1 MKKKKE
7 KSPKGQ
13 RVDYEGH
20 GLYRRLFARGFL
32 LTLIIVNPRLFR
44 SSLAPPVAAALQES
58 LRTIRKQKIS
68 HLLIHSLTLDSFVCR
83 KKGRWHCD
91 QTCKIFPIF
100 FTLESRSI
108 FLTFLCEKRYNYIL
122 RITRCERNF
131 NSFHICS

>member
-44 SSLAPPVAAALQES
+44 SSLAACRRRPSRAA
-58 LRTIRKQKIS
+58 KN
-68 HLLIHSLTLDSFVCR
+68 DS
-83 KKGRWHCD
+83 
-91 QTCKIFPIF
+91 
-100 FTLESRSI
+100 
-108 FLTFLCEKRYNYIL
+108 
-122 RITRCERNF
+122 
-131 NSFHICS
+131 